1 MGRAL
6 CVVAPLAGLFGPASG
21 KQDCRQCYPMDMG
34 VVVAIVVCDVIL
46 TVLIVLSVY
55 CIVTRQKKRIAL
67 QLKANETAKEKMHT
81 ASKRARKSEITESP
95 YQELYGVQSDI
106 YNDLRQY
113 QK

>member
-1 MGRAL
+1 M
-6 CVVAPLAGLFGPASG
+6 LATRGLTLVDDVRQQQESRWVGHCAWWLHS
-21 KQDCRQCYPMDMG
+21 QDC
-34 VVVAIVVCDVIL
+34 
-46 TVLIVLSVY
+46 SV
-55 CIVTRQKKRIAL
+55 QPQENK
-67 QLKANETAKEKMHT
+67 LKANETAKEKMHT